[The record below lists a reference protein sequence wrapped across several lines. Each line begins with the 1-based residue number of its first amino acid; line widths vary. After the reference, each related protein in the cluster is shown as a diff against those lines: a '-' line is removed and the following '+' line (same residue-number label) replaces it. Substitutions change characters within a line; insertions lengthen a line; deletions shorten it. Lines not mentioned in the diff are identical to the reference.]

1 MQNQKTKLRNI
12 LGVAAVF
19 LLLFA
24 TSSNGAET
32 MTSTNYQIHNGTLS
46 SGGASGA
53 PITSGSVGSTLG
65 ETTAIGLSA
74 EFVNG
79 TSDHAGFWPAAR
91 PQKND
96 LDTDGDGIPDT
107 GDNCPTTANV
117 SQADMDGDGVGDACD
132 NCPSDPNPDQLDI
145 NHDNWGNACE
155 LMGDWN
161 RDGHVD
167 DADWTL
173 WADSY
178 GRNDGVWENGDG
190 NGDHVVDDADWT
202 LWADNYGASR

>member
-1 MQNQKTKLRNI
+1 MRNRNKKTRKI
-12 LGVAAVF
+12 LGATTA
-19 LLLFA
+19 LLFA
-24 TSSNGAET
+24 LTTSSNSAET
-32 MTSTNYQIHNGTLS
+32 MTSTNYQLQNGTLS
-46 SGGASGA
+46 SGGASGTPMA
-53 PITSGSVGSTLG
+53 SGSVGSTIG
-65 ETTAIGLSA
+65 ETTAIGFSA

-79 TSDHAGFWPAAR
+79 TSDHAGFWPTA
-91 PQKND
+91 PVNNGV
-96 LDTDGDGIPDT
+96 DTDGDGVPDS
-107 GDNCPTTANV
+107 GDNCPTTPNAT
-117 SQADMDGDGVGDACD
+117 QADGDGDGVGTACD
-132 NCPSDPNPDQLDI
+132 NCPTTPNPDQLDS
-145 NHDNWGNACE
+145 NNDNWGNACE

-190 NGDHVVDDADWT
+190 NGDHIVDDADWT